1 MLNSKDFK
9 PNELVVDY
17 LFEYKEAVKN
27 YKNFE
32 EIAKIVFEQTKT
44 NPNFF

>member
-17 LFEYKEAVKN
+17 LFEYKEAVKTTRILM
-27 YKNFE
+27 KLQ
-32 EIAKIVFEQTKT
+32 KLL
-44 NPNFF
+44 